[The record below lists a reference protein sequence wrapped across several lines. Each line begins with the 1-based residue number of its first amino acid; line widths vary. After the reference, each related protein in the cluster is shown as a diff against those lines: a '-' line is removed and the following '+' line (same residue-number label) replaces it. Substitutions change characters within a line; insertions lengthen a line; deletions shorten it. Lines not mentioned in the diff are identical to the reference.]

1 MENTM
6 TDKTR
11 ENRLRR
17 KADRRG
23 LRLKKSPRRD
33 PQAMDFGLY
42 ALIDHQ
48 TGGAINPSLAGHWTC
63 SWSLDEVET
72 YLQ

>member
-1 MENTM
+1 MP
-6 TDKTR
+6 DKTR

-17 KADRRG
+17 KADRMG
-23 LRLKKSPRRD
+23 LRLMKSPRRD
-33 PQAMDFGLY
+33 PQALDFGRY

-48 TGGAINPSLAGHWTC
+48 TGGAINPALINQRTC

-72 YLQ
+72 YLQEK